1 MTSTDTKP
9 SRLMATENCKIEPI
23 VIESE
28 SDMHELFS
36 IIEESKEESGS
47 SPEPIVKVSSKKAP
61 LGS

>member
-1 MTSTDTKP
+1 
-9 SRLMATENCKIEPI
+9 MATENCKIEPI

-28 SDMHELFS
+28 SDMQELFS